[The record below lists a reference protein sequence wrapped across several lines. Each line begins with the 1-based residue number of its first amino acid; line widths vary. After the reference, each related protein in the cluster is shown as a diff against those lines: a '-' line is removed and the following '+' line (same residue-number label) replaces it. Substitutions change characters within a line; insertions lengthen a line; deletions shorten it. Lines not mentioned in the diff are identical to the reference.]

1 MFNQDSQEA
10 SPGKNTNKFALDKN
24 ATIDSM
30 NAGLGYNGLNRH
42 ESLGFINKK
51 NVPQAMV

>member
-1 MFNQDSQEA
+1 MFNQDSQEP